1 MERVQTYIHQ
11 GQAEYKQAQQ
21 AVLDTDAQLDAANT
35 GRTIT
40 LQTFNPF
47 VAATTDIYAI
57 GVTAPYAGRSRWV
70 QVAQSNTAAQAA
82 AIIQAALTA

>member
-1 MERVQTYIHQ
+1 MAFTE
-11 GQAEYKQAQQ
+11 AQL
-21 AVLDTDAQLDAANT
+21 VAQLDADST

-47 VAATTDIYAI
+47 SASITDIYAV

-82 AIIQAALTA
+82 VVIQTALG